1 MTVLPPLRLPR
12 SLVEAPLPGWPSA
25 DDDGLISV
33 VLEHRDGRW
42 VGLRPASRQ
51 EAPAL
56 MALPPMVEAHAHL
69 DKVYS
74 WSEAPNRSGW
84 MAEALAVNTAEHR
97 MRQAWRVAE
106 RAERALQEAWHLGL
120 RAIRSHIDSLGP
132 GAAPAWE
139 VLPGL
144 ADAWRDRIS
153 LQLVAMVPIGHWATA
168 AGQDLAARVASMGG
182 VLGGVLGP
190 PFTSGPD
197 DRQALEQL
205 LRLAD
210 RHGCAIDLHIDEGDC
225 QPGRGVALLCSVLEQ
240 LNLRLPITC
249 SHAASMALLPLDSLE
264 VLLERMAALDVS
276 VVALPRTNHYVLAR
290 QEGCTPLQRPLAPIR
305 QLQSAGVTVAVGGDN
320 VQDSWFPGGDF
331 DPLALLRE
339 ALPLTHLLP
348 WQRCG
353 LAPFT
358 TAAARLLA
366 LPWDGVIRLGGV
378 ADLVVLEV
386 GGWSDLLARSPQR
399 RVLRAGTWL
408 PAPPSQRTPAS
419 LIGTIPPLS

>member
-12 SLVEAPLPGWPSA
+12 ALVEAPVAGWPSA
-25 DDDGLISV
+25 NDDGLISV
-33 VLEHRDGRW
+33 VLEHRGGRW
-42 VGLRPASRQ
+42 VGLRPASHQ

-84 MAEALAVNTAEHR
+84 MADALAANQAEHSLR
-97 MRQAWRVAE
+97 HHARVAE
-106 RAERALQEAWHLGL
+106 RAERALQEAWHLGI
-120 RAIRSHIDSLGP
+120 RAIRSHVDSLGP

-144 ADAWRDRIS
+144 ADAWRDRIT
-153 LQLVAMVPIGHWATA
+153 LQLVAMVPISHWATA
-168 AGQDLAARVASMGG
+168 AGEVLAARVARIGG

-190 PFTSGPD
+190 PFTAGPD
-197 DRQALEQL
+197 DRQALETL
-205 LRLAD
+205 LHLAD
-210 RHGCAIDLHIDEGDC
+210 RHGCPIDLHIDEGDC
-225 QPGRGVALLCSVLEQ
+225 QPGCGVALLCSVLEQ

-249 SHAASMALLPLDSLE
+249 SHAASMALLPRDSLE
-264 VLLERMAALDVS
+264 TLLERMAALELS

-320 VQDSWFPGGDF
+320 VQDAWFPGGDF

-358 TAAARLLA
+358 TAASRLLA

-386 GGWSDLLARSPQR
+386 GGWSDLLTRSPQR

-408 PAPPSQRTPAS
+408 PAPLTQRTPAS
-419 LIGTIPPLS
+419 LVGIIPPLS

>member
-12 SLVEAPLPGWPSA
+12 ALVEAPLAGWPSA
-25 DDDGLISV
+25 NDDGLISV

-42 VGLRPASRQ
+42 VGLRPAAHQ

-56 MALPPMVEAHAHL
+56 MALPPMVEPHAHL

-84 MAEALAVNTAEHR
+84 MAEALAVNQAEHR
-97 MRQAWRVAE
+97 LRRPGRVAE
-106 RAERALQEAWHLGL
+106 RAERALQEAWHFGL
-120 RAIRSHIDSLGP
+120 RAIRSHVDSLGP

-139 VLPGL
+139 VLPDL
-144 ADAWRDRIS
+144 AEAWRDRLT
-153 LQLVAMVPIGHWATA
+153 LQLVAMVPIGHWATG
-168 AGQDLAARVASMGG
+168 AGEALAARVAAQGG

-190 PFTSGPD
+190 PFTTGPD
-197 DRQALEQL
+197 DRQALEAL

-210 RHGCAIDLHIDEGDC
+210 RHGLAIDLHIDEGDC
-225 QPGRGVALLCSVLEQ
+225 QPGRGVGLLCSLLEQ

-249 SHAASMALLPLDSLE
+249 SHAASMALLPRHSLE
-264 VLLERMAALDVS
+264 PLLERMAALNLS

-320 VQDSWFPGGDF
+320 VQDAWFPGGDF

-358 TAAARLLA
+358 TAAARLLQ
-366 LPWDGVIRLGGV
+366 LPWDGVIRLGGE
-378 ADLVVLEV
+378 ADLVVLAV
-386 GGWSDLLARSPQR
+386 TGWSDLLVRAPQR
-399 RVLRAGTWL
+399 RVMRSGSWL
-408 PAPPSQRTPAS
+408 TAPLNQRTPAS
-419 LIGTIPPLS
+419 LNGLTPPLS